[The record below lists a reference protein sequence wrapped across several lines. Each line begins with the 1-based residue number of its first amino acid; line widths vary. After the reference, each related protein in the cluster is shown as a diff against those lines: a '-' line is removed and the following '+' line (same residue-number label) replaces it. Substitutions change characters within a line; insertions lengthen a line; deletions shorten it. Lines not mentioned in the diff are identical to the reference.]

1 MDFNTLL
8 VVCPLVF
15 LGGFV
20 DAVGGGG
27 ALIAVPAYLLA
38 GIPPHMA
45 IGTNKLSS
53 CMGKAASIF
62 KLARSGFVD
71 WKLSPLPVLV
81 SFVGSYAGASIALN
95 LPPEVFEIILLVLLL
110 WPRFRDVPS
119 RVFFHV
125 RRPGCARSFRSNKG
139 RQHCGSRCSACDFR
153 SGRTSRLA
161 SRIDCRA
168 LRNCRALS
176 GCNARCQKRHC
187 NRSAHHSRRAACS
200 FCQDALAILRIK
212 GPLSQKVDLSVSSLI
227 CIKDLHGIRT

>member
-71 WKLSPLPVLV
+71 WKLACLLQVLRQTNRIRQPK
-81 SFVGSYAGASIALN
+81 GAGNRLES
-95 LPPEVFEIILLVLLL
+95 
-110 WPRFRDVPS
+110 
-119 RVFFHV
+119 V
-125 RRPGCARSFRSNKG
+125 RYLQAG
-139 RQHCGSRCSACDFR
+139 
-153 SGRTSRLA
+153 
-161 SRIDCRA
+161 
-168 LRNCRALS
+168 
-176 GCNARCQKRHC
+176 
-187 NRSAHHSRRAACS
+187 
-200 FCQDALAILRIK
+200 
-212 GPLSQKVDLSVSSLI
+212 
-227 CIKDLHGIRT
+227 

>member
-71 WKLSPLPVLV
+71 WKLAPLPVMV

-95 LPPEVFEIILLVLLL
+95 LPPEVFEIILLALLPIVAAIVLRKRKHELRWVL
-110 WPRFRDVPS
+110 WAGFGDVPS
-119 RVFFHV
+119 RVFFHI
-125 RRPGCARSFRSNKG
+125 RRLGCARSFRSNKG
-139 RQHCGSRCSACDFR
+139 RQHCRSRCSAGDFR

-176 GCNARCQKRHC
+176 GCNACR
-187 NRSAHHSRRAACS
+187 
-200 FCQDALAILRIK
+200 
-212 GPLSQKVDLSVSSLI
+212 
-227 CIKDLHGIRT
+227 

>member
-62 KLARSGFVD
+62 NLARSGFVD
-71 WKLSPLPVLV
+71 WKLAPLP
-81 SFVGSYAGASIALN
+81 
-95 LPPEVFEIILLVLLL
+95 E
-110 WPRFRDVPS
+110 
-119 RVFFHV
+119 
-125 RRPGCARSFRSNKG
+125 
-139 RQHCGSRCSACDFR
+139 
-153 SGRTSRLA
+153 
-161 SRIDCRA
+161 
-168 LRNCRALS
+168 
-176 GCNARCQKRHC
+176 
-187 NRSAHHSRRAACS
+187 
-200 FCQDALAILRIK
+200 
-212 GPLSQKVDLSVSSLI
+212 
-227 CIKDLHGIRT
+227 

>member
-71 WKLSPLPVLV
+71 WKTSESVFLSAF
-81 SFVGSYAGASIALN
+81 SAGKS
-95 LPPEVFEIILLVLLL
+95 
-110 WPRFRDVPS
+110 D
-119 RVFFHV
+119 
-125 RRPGCARSFRSNKG
+125 
-139 RQHCGSRCSACDFR
+139 QSA
-153 SGRTSRLA
+153 
-161 SRIDCRA
+161 
-168 LRNCRALS
+168 
-176 GCNARCQKRHC
+176 
-187 NRSAHHSRRAACS
+187 
-200 FCQDALAILRIK
+200 
-212 GPLSQKVDLSVSSLI
+212 DLSCADVSGDKNHSGL
-227 CIKDLHGIRT
+227 

>member
-53 CMGKAASIF
+53 CMGTAASIF

-71 WKLSPLPVLV
+71 WKLAVCQKAP
-81 SFVGSYAGASIALN
+81 N
-95 LPPEVFEIILLVLLL
+95 LPHAF
-110 WPRFRDVPS
+110 
-119 RVFFHV
+119 
-125 RRPGCARSFRSNKG
+125 
-139 RQHCGSRCSACDFR
+139 
-153 SGRTSRLA
+153 
-161 SRIDCRA
+161 
-168 LRNCRALS
+168 
-176 GCNARCQKRHC
+176 
-187 NRSAHHSRRAACS
+187 
-200 FCQDALAILRIK
+200 
-212 GPLSQKVDLSVSSLI
+212 
-227 CIKDLHGIRT
+227 

>member
-53 CMGKAASIF
+53 CVGKAASIF

-71 WKLSPLPVLV
+71 WKLAPLPVLV

-95 LPPEVFEIILLVLLL
+95 LPPEVFEIILLVLL
-110 WPRFRDVPS
+110 PIV
-119 RVFFHV
+119 
-125 RRPGCARSFRSNKG
+125 
-139 RQHCGSRCSACDFR
+139 
-153 SGRTSRLA
+153 
-161 SRIDCRA
+161 
-168 LRNCRALS
+168 
-176 GCNARCQKRHC
+176 
-187 NRSAHHSRRAACS
+187 AAM
-200 FCQDALAILRIK
+200 
-212 GPLSQKVDLSVSSLI
+212 G
-227 CIKDLHGIRT
+227 